1 MYADTIWIGTAVS
14 WYVQTAAAD
23 ISSPRA
29 RTGHQIF
36 SHNTT
41 THSLTTTAESAG
53 KIKHCWVQNWVE
65 KTNPPEIGCKLINCI
80 LEKTLVNKI
89 ETESPME
96 IR

>member
-23 ISSPRA
+23 ISPPRA
-29 RTGHQIF
+29 RTGHKIC
-36 SHNTT
+36 SRNNTFIPSPPMP
-41 THSLTTTAESAG
+41 SLPVKLNIAG
-53 KIKHCWVQNWVE
+53 CKIECK

-80 LEKTLVNKI
+80 LEKTPVNKI